1 MLESNHTTFHSKPL
15 KLDRYFIQH
24 VREVGLSPLQ
34 YKAHLRT
41 HVNRLKMG
49 NRTEQG
55 QNGPA
60 LDTEAK
66 GLFIFVAELLVL
78 VTRKDKNKRQQA
90 QEKC

>member
-1 MLESNHTTFHSKPL
+1 MLKSNCTFHSKPL
-15 KLDRYFIQH
+15 RLERYFTQH
-24 VREVGLSPLQ
+24 VREVGLSLLQ

-49 NRTEQG
+49 NCTEQG

-60 LDTEAK
+60 PDTEVK

-78 VTRKDKNKRQQA
+78 VTRKDKNKWQQA